1 MTRADGII
9 IAIIAEIFE
18 VIRNEQKERKTV
30 FKEKKIVIFIFARN
44 GVCERLTEVCHKLS

>member
-30 FKEKKIVIFIFARN
+30 FKEKKIVIFIFVR
-44 GVCERLTEVCHKLS
+44 